1 VIRIRYKD
9 LAPGLHGKAERRAR
23 GVTVYL
29 VPGLTGRQRKAV
41 LRRLRQ
47 EASRGCGPALP
58 MPQLAVALSADWIR
72 TNLKNT
78 AAVVRLHPAGSLL
91 SAAAACVLMILFVM
105 APVPVM
111 TPVSVRIARVPG
123 SGPGGSPPVRGGDS
137 GSAQSVADPATG
149 KAGGQANP
157 ALSLAASSG
166 TGYGGTGL
174 GAGARSWS
182 RVRGGPGA
190 GSGSTSG
197 SGTGSRAP

>member
-9 LAPGLHGKAERRAR
+9 LAPGLHGKVERCAR

-29 VPGLTGRQRKAV
+29 LPGLTRNQRKAV

-47 EASRGCGPALP
+47 EASRGCGPRLP
-58 MPQLAVALSADWIR
+58 MPQLGVALGADWIR

-91 SAAAACVLMILFVM
+91 PAAVACASMTLFVM
-105 APVPVM
+105 ASVP
-111 TPVSVRIARVPG
+111 VRIARVPG
-123 SGPGGSPPVRGGDS
+123 SGSEGSPPVRGGDS
-137 GSAQSVADPATG
+137 APAPARPVAGPGPG
-149 KAGGQANP
+149 KPGGQGNS

-174 GAGARSWS
+174 GSGVRSGSGA
-182 RVRGGPGA
+182 RGGPGA

>member
-1 VIRIRYKD
+1 MIRIRYRD
-9 LAPGLHGKAERRAR
+9 LAPGLHGKVERCAR

-29 VPGLTGRQRKAV
+29 LPGLTGKQRKAV

-47 EASRGCGPALP
+47 EASRGCGPGLP
-58 MPQLAVALSADWIR
+58 MPQLAVALGADWIR

-91 SAAAACVLMILFVM
+91 PVAAACVLMTLFVM
-105 APVPVM
+105 APVPV
-111 TPVSVRIARVPG
+111 RIARVPG
-123 SGPGGSPPVRGGDS
+123 GGPGGSPAVRGGA
-137 GSAQSVADPATG
+137 SAPARPIAGPGTG
-149 KAGGQANP
+149 EAGGRRNP

-174 GAGARSWS
+174 GSGARPGPGA
-182 RVRGGPGA
+182 RGGPGA